1 MAGRQPPL
9 GVPLDFA
16 VELKWNHFNN
26 RKLLQLGLIDW
37 RPSR

>member
-1 MAGRQPPL
+1 
-9 GVPLDFA
+9 VPLELA

-37 RPSR
+37 RPSAS